1 MKFNK
6 LLKRAARGDTINL
19 AAGRAFTQ
27 SPKDELVSI
36 LLTATLG
43 DQFYRSGD
51 ATAVR
56 VKELVSAIDDKPFV
70 AKAAIYARTRAGM
83 RSVSHLVAA
92 ELARRVKGATW
103 TKRFY
108 GLVVHRPDDV
118 LEILACYFAIYA
130 RPIPNALKKGLGAAL
145 ARFDEYQLA
154 KYRRDSAELKLVD
167 AVNLLHPP
175 HSEALRKL
183 IRGELAPAAT
193 WETKLS
199 QAGTKATDGA
209 TKDEV
214 AELKSAAW
222 GELIASR
229 KLGYFALLRNLR
241 NILAQAPQSVDA
253 ALAMLVDDRLIAKSL
268 VLPFRYLTA
277 LDSVEAS
284 NLPRAGDA
292 LAALS
297 EAADKSLVNVP
308 RFEGRTLIALDGSGS
323 MHGRP
328 LAIGS
333 LFAAVLA
340 KANAQADVLVFSND
354 AAFVTLNRRD
364 STLTLTREIARR
376 APGSGTNFHAIFQ
389 RADRAYDRIVILSDM
404 QGWIGHYAPTST
416 FAAYKQRTKA
426 DPRVFS
432 FDLAGYGTLQ
442 FPERNVYCL
451 AGFSDKALQTM
462 RFLEED
468 KTALLREIEAIE
480 L

>member
-1 MKFNK
+1 MKFNT
-6 LLKRAARGDTINL
+6 LLKRAARGNTTNL

-27 SPKDELVSI
+27 SPKGELVSI

-51 ATAVR
+51 ATVAR
-56 VKELVSAIDDKPFV
+56 VKELVVATEDKSFV
-70 AKAAIYARTRAGM
+70 AKAAIYARTKAGM

-92 ELARRVKGATW
+92 ELARGVKDAVW

-108 GLVVHRPDDV
+108 DLVIHRPDDV
-118 LEILACYFAIYA
+118 LEILACYLATYA

-175 HSEALRKL
+175 HSGPLRKL
-183 IRGELAPAAT
+183 IRGELAPAET
-193 WETKLS
+193 WETKLT
-199 QAGTKATDGA
+199 QAGAKATDGA
-209 TKDEV
+209 TEDEV

-222 GELIASR
+222 DELIASR

-241 NILAQAPQSVDA
+241 NILEQAPQCVDA
-253 ALAMLVDDRLIAKSL
+253 ALAMLVDGRLIARSL

-277 LDSVEAS
+277 LDAVQAS

-297 EAADKSLVNVP
+297 DAADQSLANVP
-308 RFEGRTLIALDGSGS
+308 RFDGRTLIALDGSGS
-323 MHGRP
+323 MNGRP

-354 AAFVTLNRRD
+354 AEFVTFNRRD
-364 STLTLTREIARR
+364 STLTLTREIAGR
-376 APGSGTNFHAIFQ
+376 APRGGTNFHAIFQ
-389 RADRAYDRIVILSDM
+389 QAKAAYDRIVILSDM
-404 QGWIGHYAPTST
+404 QGWIGHNAPTGT
-416 FAAYKQRTKA
+416 FAAYKQRTGA

-442 FPERNVYCL
+442 FPERNVFCL

-468 KTALLREIEAIE
+468 KSALLREIEAID

>member
-1 MKFNK
+1 MKFNT
-6 LLKRAARGDTINL
+6 LLKRLTRGNTTNF
-19 AAGRAFTQ
+19 AGGSAFSQ
-27 SPKDELVSI
+27 SSKNELVSI

-51 ATAVR
+51 ATATR
-56 VKELVSAIDDKPFV
+56 VKELVAAADDKSFV
-70 AKAAIYARTRAGM
+70 AKAAIYARTRAGL

-92 ELARRVKGATW
+92 ELARGVKGAPW

-108 GLVVHRPDDV
+108 RGVVHRPDDV
-118 LEILACYFAIYA
+118 LEILACYLGAYA
-130 RPIPNALKKGLGAAL
+130 RPIPNALKKGLGSAL

-175 HSEALRKL
+175 HSEPLRKL
-183 IRGELAPAAT
+183 MRGDLAPAET
-193 WETKLS
+193 WETKLT
-199 QAGTKATDGA
+199 QAGARGESDE
-209 TKDEV
+209 EV

-222 GELIASR
+222 DELIASR

-241 NILAQAPQSVDA
+241 NILEQAPQCVDA
-253 ALAMLVDDRLIAKSL
+253 ALAMLVDERLIAKSL

-277 LDSVEAS
+277 LEAVQS
-284 NLPRAGDA
+284 SGLPRASDV
-292 LAALS
+292 LPALS
-297 EAADKSLVNVP
+297 EAVDKSLANVP
-308 RFEGRTLIALDGSGS
+308 AFDGRTLIALDGSGS
-323 MHGRP
+323 MNGRP

-340 KANAQADVLVFSND
+340 KANKGATVMVFSND
-354 AAFVTLNRRD
+354 ADFVALNRRD
-364 STLTLTREIARR
+364 STLTLTREIARH
-376 APGSGTNFHAIFQ
+376 APGGGTNFHAIFQ
-389 RADRAYDRIVILSDM
+389 RTNCAYDRIVILSDM
-404 QGWIGHYAPTST
+404 QGWIGGHAPTDT
-416 FAAYKQRTKA
+416 FAAYKQRTRC

-432 FDLAGYGTLQ
+432 FDLAGLGTLQ

-468 KTALLREIEAIE
+468 KSALLREIEAIE

>member
-6 LLKRAARGDTINL
+6 LFKRAANGNSANL
-19 AAGRAFTQ
+19 AGGRAFIQ

-36 LLTATLG
+36 MLTATLG

-51 ATAVR
+51 ATAAR
-56 VKELVSAIDDKPFV
+56 VKELVASNDNKAFV
-70 AKAAIYARTRAGM
+70 AKAAIYARTKAGM

-92 ELARRVKGATW
+92 ELARTVKGAPW
-103 TKRFY
+103 TRRFY
-108 GLVVHRPDDV
+108 DLVVHRPDDA
-118 LEILACYFAIYA
+118 LEILACYLATYA

-154 KYRRDSAELKLVD
+154 KYRCESAELKLVD

-175 HSEALRKL
+175 HSAPLGKL
-183 IRGELAPAAT
+183 IRGELAPAQT
-193 WETKLS
+193 WETKLT
-199 QAGTKATDGA
+199 QAGAKATEGA
-209 TKDEV
+209 SEEEV
-214 AELKSAAW
+214 AELKRAAW
-222 GELIASR
+222 DELIASR

-241 NILAQAPQSVDA
+241 NILEQAPQCVDA

-268 VLPFRYLTA
+268 VLPFRFLTA
-277 LDSVEAS
+277 LDAVRAS

-297 EAADKSLVNVP
+297 EAADKSLANAP
-308 RFEGRTLIALDGSGS
+308 RFGGRTLIALDGSGS
-323 MHGRP
+323 MNGRP

-340 KANAQADVLVFSND
+340 KANAQADLLVFSSD
-354 AAFVTLNRRD
+354 AEFVTLNRRD
-364 STLTLTREIARR
+364 STLTLTREIAGR
-376 APGSGTNFHAIFQ
+376 APGGGTNFHAIFE
-389 RADRAYDRIVILSDM
+389 RAKAAYDRIVILSDM
-404 QGWIGHYAPTST
+404 QGWMGHNAPTAT
-416 FAAYKQRTKA
+416 FAKYKQRAGA

-442 FPERNVYCL
+442 FPERNVFCL

-468 KTALLREIEAIE
+468 KSALLREIEAIE
-480 L
+480 M

>member
-1 MKFNK
+1 MKFNT
-6 LLKRAARGDTINL
+6 LLKRVTCGNTTNL
-19 AAGRAFTQ
+19 AGGRAFTQ

-51 ATAVR
+51 ATALR
-56 VKELVSAIDDKPFV
+56 VKELVAATDDKAFV
-70 AKAAIYARTRAGM
+70 AKAAVYARTQAGM

-92 ELARRVKGATW
+92 ELARGVKGAPW

-108 GLVVHRPDDV
+108 DRVVHRPDDV
-118 LEILACYFAIYA
+118 LEILACYLASYA

-154 KYRRDSAELKLVD
+154 KYRHDSAELKLVD

-175 HSEALRKL
+175 HSEPLRKL
-183 IRGELAPAAT
+183 VRGDLAPAET
-193 WETKLS
+193 WETKLT
-199 QAGTKATDGA
+199 QAGTRGESDE
-209 TKDEV
+209 EV

-222 GELIASR
+222 DELFASR

-241 NILAQAPQSVDA
+241 NILEQAPQCVNA
-253 ALAMLVDDRLIAKSL
+253 ALAMLVDERLIARSL

-277 LDSVEAS
+277 LEAVQS
-284 NLPRAGDA
+284 SKLPRAGDV

-297 EAADKSLVNVP
+297 EAADKSLANVP
-308 RFEGRTLIALDGSGS
+308 SFEGRTLIALDGSGS
-323 MHGRP
+323 MNGRP

-340 KANAQADVLVFSND
+340 KANAGATVMVFSND
-354 AAFVTLNRRD
+354 ADFVALNRRD
-364 STLTLTREIARR
+364 STLTLTREIARH
-376 APGSGTNFHAIFQ
+376 APGGGTNFHAIFQ
-389 RADRAYDRIVILSDM
+389 RTTGAYDRIVILSDM
-404 QGWIGHYAPTST
+404 QGWIKHHAPTDT
-416 FAAYKQRTKA
+416 FAAYKQRTNC

-442 FPERNVYCL
+442 FPERNVFGL

-468 KTALLREIEAIE
+468 KGALIRQIDSIE